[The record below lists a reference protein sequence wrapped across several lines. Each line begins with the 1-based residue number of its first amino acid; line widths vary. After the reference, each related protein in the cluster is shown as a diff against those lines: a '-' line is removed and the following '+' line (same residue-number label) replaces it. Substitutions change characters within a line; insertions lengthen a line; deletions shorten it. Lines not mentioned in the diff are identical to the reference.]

1 MTDMKTLIE
10 QQKGPAPIV
19 VVHDLGVQFDVRIR
33 SHRLTVDQTIRG
45 GGDDAGPEP
54 IELLG
59 AALGSCIAYYIHQ
72 FCRARSLPCD
82 GLVVSVEQ
90 QMADAP
96 RRVAKFDVGV
106 SLPDAFPERYL
117 EAIERVVRSCPA
129 HNTLASGAEIHLSVA
144 RHAPPASV

>member
-1 MTDMKTLIE
+1 METLT
-10 QQKGPAPIV
+10 QSSTHAAPIV
-19 VVHDLGVQFDVRIR
+19 IVHDSGVRFDVQIR
-33 SHRLTVDQTIRG
+33 SHRLVVDQTIRG

-72 FCRARSLPCD
+72 FCRARSLPCT

-96 RRVAKFDVGV
+96 RRIAKFEVRV
-106 SLPDAFPERYL
+106 SLPTAFPERYL
-117 EAIERVVRSCPA
+117 EAIERVVRTCPA
-129 HNTLASGAEIHLSVA
+129 HNTLASGARIEMTVT
-144 RHAPPASV
+144 RHAERDSV

>member
-1 MTDMKTLIE
+1 MTNMETLIE
-10 QQKGPAPIV
+10 QRKRPAPIV
-19 VVHDLGVQFDVRIR
+19 IVHESGVRFDVRIR

-45 GGDDAGPEP
+45 GGDDGGPEP

-82 GLVVSVEQ
+82 GLVVSVDQ

-117 EAIERVVRSCPA
+117 EAIERVVRSCPV
-129 HNTLASGAEIHLSVA
+129 HNTLASGARIEMSVTRQTEA
-144 RHAPPASV
+144 APV